1 MSDSESLR
9 SFTGKWQA
17 LWPEQTVLPVFLPVS
32 LRPQAAAWS
41 ALFCELQDC
50 VFAIE
55 QEAVRGPK
63 SLWWA
68 DELQRMSDGHAR
80 HPLTLSLQQCAAPF
94 AAIAGPMLGLA
105 TRVPLRAG
113 SSVQLMQQLQPYS
126 ETLAACESSLFG
138 GSANTDAAV
147 VGIQLLLM
155 RLPGGLQAFDR
166 AMVPMHLLARHQIA
180 DVLNEALQQD
190 WLKELL
196 ALLPEHPP
204 ATPIAKRSVVSSADG
219 CGPYVPK
226 NRHRCRRLTP
236 GMPGAPYVDSADPV

>member
-17 LWPEQTVLPVFLPVS
+17 LWPEQAVLPIFLPAS
-32 LRPQAAAWS
+32 QRPQAAAWS
-41 ALFCELQDC
+41 ALFCELQEC

-80 HPLTLSLQQCAAPF
+80 HPLTVSLQQCAAPF
-94 AAIAGPMLGLA
+94 AAIAGSVLELA
-105 TRVPLRAG
+105 TQVPLRAG
-113 SSVQLMQQLQPYS
+113 SGVQLMQQLQPYS
-126 ETLAACESSLFG
+126 EAVAACESSLFG
-138 GSANTDAAV
+138 GSADTDAAV

-155 RLPGGLQAFDR
+155 RLPAGLQAFDR

-180 DVLNEALQQD
+180 DAPNKALQED

-196 ALLPEHPP
+196 ALLPEHP
-204 ATPIAKRSVVSSADG
+204 SG
-219 CGPYVPK
+219 NPY
-226 NRHRCRRLTP
+226 REAQRRFIRRRLQTLRSGKTP
-236 GMPGAPYVDSADPV
+236 SLSPAYAWDAWRAVRRFR